1 MDEHKPLLDPA
12 HFDSYEGYYGQR
24 LLPGAALLS
33 YAGIGVVVLFLLS
46 DLWRLGLGPAFAWLT
61 TASVAGSLLI
71 VAMARVMHH
80 PAFARHRVHWILWL
94 GNMAMLCMMAGNVLV
109 LGRMSYLPMIIMY
122 FMLGVLLIAPLV
134 SPLAFLLPHLTA
146 ICLTGVV
153 MWLDGYHLGHWLQLL
168 LFSVPAMSFMLVILN
183 VQRRTALQSYQL
195 ARQNWLYATT
205 DTLSQLQNRR
215 TWYLQAERQLLAAQ
229 GAPLPLSLL
238 MLDVDHFKAINDRL
252 GHAAGDQAIEA
263 LGELLL
269 ASCPSQAL
277 AGRLGGEE
285 FAVLL
290 PDCDPQQASL
300 VAEHLRA
307 AIAALPLRLDGQT
320 FRITASIGIAS
331 LPADSLD
338 ALVREADRQLYLAKA
353 AGRNRVSVADA
364 GLASSMPG

>member
-61 TASVAGSLLI
+61 LASVAGSLLI

-122 FMLGVLLIAPLV
+122 FMMGVLLIAPLV
-134 SPLAFLLPHLTA
+134 SPLSFLLPHLAA
-146 ICLTGVV
+146 ISLTGVV
-153 MWLDGYHLGHWLQLL
+153 MWLDGYRLGQWLQLL

-183 VQRRTALQSYQL
+183 VQRRTAWQSYQL
-195 ARQNWLYATT
+195 ARENWLYATT

-215 TWYLQAERQLLAAQ
+215 TWYQQAETSLQQAQ
-229 GAPLPLSLL
+229 TRAQPLSLL
-238 MLDVDHFKAINDRL
+238 LLDIDHFKAINDQL

-263 LGELLL
+263 LGRLLRS
-269 ASCPSQAL
+269 SCPPQAL
-277 AGRLGGEE
+277 PGRLGGEE
-285 FAVLL
+285 FGVLL
-290 PDCDPQQASL
+290 PDSGLQDALL

-307 AIAALPLRLDGQT
+307 AIAAMPLQLEGQP
-320 FRITASIGIAS
+320 FRMTASIGVAS
-331 LPADSLD
+331 VPATSVDMLMR
-338 ALVREADRQLYLAKA
+338 AADRQLYLAKA
-353 AGRNRVSVADA
+353 GGRNRVCADV
-364 GLASSMPG
+364 

>member
-1 MDEHKPLLDPA
+1 MDEHKQLLDPA

-33 YAGIGVVVLFLLS
+33 YAGIGVVALFLLS
-46 DLWRLGLGPAFAWLT
+46 DLWRLGLGSDFGWLT
-61 TASVAGSLLI
+61 LASGAGSLLI
-71 VAMARVMHH
+71 VAMARVMRH
-80 PAFARHRVHWILWL
+80 PAFVHHRVHWILWL
-94 GNMAMLCMMAGNVLV
+94 GNLAMVCMMAGNVV
-109 LGRMSYLPMIIMY
+109 ILGRMSYLPMIIMY
-122 FMLGVLLIAPLV
+122 FMMGVLLIAPLV

-146 ICLTGVV
+146 ICLTGAV
-153 MWLDGYHLGHWLQLL
+153 MWLDGYRLGHWLQLL

-183 VQRRTALQSYQL
+183 VQRRTAMQAYQL

-205 DTLSQLQNRR
+205 DPLSQLQNRR
-215 TWYLQAERQLLAAQ
+215 TWYQQAENRLQAAQ
-229 GAPLPLSLL
+229 NQQQPLSLL
-238 MLDVDHFKAINDRL
+238 MLDVDHFKAINDQL
-252 GHAAGDQAIEA
+252 GHAAGDLAIES
-263 LGELLL
+263 LGQLLL

-290 PDCDPQQASL
+290 PDCDAQQARL

-307 AIAALPLRLDGQT
+307 AIAALPLRLDEQS
-320 FRITASIGIAS
+320 FRITASLGLAS

-353 AGRNRVSVADA
+353 AGRNRIIAADA
-364 GLASSMPG
+364 GTTPP

>member
-1 MDEHKPLLDPA
+1 MDEHKQLLDPA

-33 YAGIGVVVLFLLS
+33 YAGIGVVALFLLS
-46 DLWRLGLGPAFAWLT
+46 DLWRLGLGSDFGWLT
-61 TASVAGSLLI
+61 LASGAGSLLI
-71 VAMARVMHH
+71 VAMARVMRH
-80 PAFARHRVHWILWL
+80 PAFVRHRVHWILWL
-94 GNMAMLCMMAGNVLV
+94 GNLAMVCMMAGNVV
-109 LGRMSYLPMIIMY
+109 ILGRMSYLPMIIMY
-122 FMLGVLLIAPLV
+122 FMMGVLLIAPLV

-146 ICLTGVV
+146 ICLTGAV
-153 MWLDGYHLGHWLQLL
+153 MWLDGYRLGHWLQLL

-183 VQRRTALQSYQL
+183 VQRRTAMQAYQL

-205 DTLSQLQNRR
+205 DPLSQLQNRR
-215 TWYLQAERQLLAAQ
+215 TWYQQAENRLQAAQ
-229 GAPLPLSLL
+229 NQQQPLSLL
-238 MLDVDHFKAINDRL
+238 MLDVDHFKAINDQL
-252 GHAAGDQAIEA
+252 GHAAGDLAIES
-263 LGELLL
+263 LGQLLL

-290 PDCDPQQASL
+290 PNCDAQQARL

-307 AIAALPLRLDGQT
+307 AIAALPLRLDEQS
-320 FRITASIGIAS
+320 FRITASLGLAS

-353 AGRNRVSVADA
+353 AGRNRISAADA
-364 GLASSMPG
+364 GTTPP